1 MKKALG
7 VGFVVVCV
15 AIGGYWGSVKYR
27 ESQLVAAMAPL
38 VKNGS
43 IRVNDSVLV
52 EVDPGNITF
61 GEAIKKLD
69 ENTSE
74 IDKKIIE
81 LQSLDASIAPGKQ
94 TLAVEYLRAGQ
105 VLTRSLAGLSK
116 KSLTVSATRQRSD
129 EEMKAVRSASGYAV
143 EYAVKSALR
152 ANEAATKAA
161 TDYLGQLP
169 EMCESAKKFKD
180 QRQKLLK
187 DGISESVINPD
198 NLDKLVS
205 KCNAD
210 KEQVKAETKPST
222 VMTK

>member
-1 MKKALG
+1 MKKLLG
-7 VGFVVVCV
+7 VGFVVVCL
-15 AIGGYWGSVKYR
+15 AIGGYWGSIKYR
-27 ESQLVAAMAPL
+27 ESQLLAAIAPL

-43 IRVNDSVLV
+43 IRVNDSILV

-94 TLAVEYLRAGQ
+94 TSAVEYLRVGQ

-116 KSLTVSATRQRSD
+116 KSLTMNSTQKRSD
-129 EEMKAVRSASGYAV
+129 EEMKAVRAASGYAI

-161 TDYLGQLP
+161 IDYFEQLP

-180 QRQKLLK
+180 QRQKLLN
-187 DGISESVINPD
+187 DGMSENVINPE
-198 NLDKLVS
+198 NLDKLAN
-205 KCNAD
+205 KCNKD
-210 KEQVKAETKPST
+210 KEQDNAETKPST
-222 VMTK
+222 VRTK

>member
-1 MKKALG
+1 MKKLLG
-7 VGFVVVCV
+7 VGFVVVCL
-15 AIGGYWGSVKYR
+15 AIGGYWGSIKYR
-27 ESQLVAAMAPL
+27 ESQLLAAIAPL

-43 IRVNDSVLV
+43 IRVNDSILV

-94 TLAVEYLRAGQ
+94 TSAVEYLRAGQ
-105 VLTRSLAGLSK
+105 ALTRSLAGLSK
-116 KSLTVSATRQRSD
+116 KSLTMNSTQKRSD
-129 EEMKAVRSASGYAV
+129 EEMKAVRAASGYAI

-161 TDYLGQLP
+161 IDYFEQLP

-180 QRQKLLK
+180 QRQKLLN
-187 DGISESVINPD
+187 DGMSENVINPE
-198 NLDKLVS
+198 NLDKLVN
-205 KCNAD
+205 KCNKG
-210 KEQVKAETKPST
+210 KEQDNAETKPSA